1 MTPRR
6 RRAGAGPSI
15 SVILLS
21 GETYVSPPAALLRG
35 DVVEVI
41 AAVGAID
48 GMAAEFAGAVE
59 GAAGDLIFPVA
70 ADSLPAEAVWQSLA
84 DAALA
89 HPDAGAFRLR
99 SRGLAAERAWRGR
112 AAERHERNLESLRF
126 AHLVAPGALAVRREV
141 MQAAVAGLPADLGAD
156 WWRALARRI
165 ASTTRIV
172 PVDAAAPR
180 KSLLPGE
187 PACPSF
193 APRRDGVDVLVLG
206 QIEVSTSLYFDFL
219 ESAPD
224 VTVAFRAYT
233 RLEVDAPHLAA
244 AGLVVLVRTLHRFW
258 DDGVIDFLRSSGVP
272 FVWFTDDNFLALRSE
287 GDASAF
293 YTQPRMRR
301 ALAGAAEVWA
311 STARL
316 AETLKSLHG
325 EVKVWGPVLDPLLSG
340 GPAADDGPLTVVLPG
355 GDFRAAGLAGEPMER
370 LRAMAEAEP
379 LRVIATAAAAKPL
392 AGALGPAEIVVLP
405 PQPSFRQFVREWR
418 SFGPDILLHP
428 EGATA
433 NASFKCPTAV
443 IVAGYLGA
451 VPVVADEPAYAG
463 WGENEGVLRLGD
475 DAMGLIR
482 AASGVLKR
490 NWRADMAARLAR
502 ALPRRFGEN
511 GRAAML
517 LAAAE
522 GARQAPRRSAAQ
534 VLGSGEFKRRRT
546 ALRLARGT
554 RWLRR

>member
-1 MTPRR
+1 M
-6 RRAGAGPSI
+6 
-15 SVILLS
+15 
-21 GETYVSPPAALLRG
+21 SPPAALLRG
-35 DVVEVI
+35 DVIEVI
-41 AAVGAID
+41 PAVGGFDQLAGEFAAAVD
-48 GMAAEFAGAVE
+48 R
-59 GAAGDLIFPVA
+59 AAGDLVFPLV
-70 ADSLPAEAVWQSLA
+70 ADSLPTEAVWQALA
-84 DAALA
+84 EAALA
-89 HPDAGAFRLR
+89 RPDAGAFRLR
-99 SRGLAAERAWRGR
+99 SRGLSAERAWRGR
-112 AAERHERNLESLRF
+112 ACERHERNLESVRF
-126 AHLVAPGALAVRREV
+126 AQLIAPGALAVRREV
-141 MQAAVAGLPADLGAD
+141 MQAAVAGLGPDLGPD
-156 WWRALARRI
+156 WWRALTRRI
-165 ASTTRIV
+165 AATTGIA
-172 PVDAAAPR
+172 PVEATIARKAP
-180 KSLLPGE
+180 LAGE
-187 PACPSF
+187 PGCPSF

-224 VTVAFRAYT
+224 LTVAFRAYT
-233 RLEVDAPHLAA
+233 RLDVDAPHLAG

-258 DDGVIDFLRSSGVP
+258 DEGVIDFLRAAGVP

-287 GDASAF
+287 GDASVF
-293 YTQPRMRR
+293 YTAERMRR

-311 STARL
+311 STAWL
-316 AETLKSLHG
+316 AEALAPLHG
-325 EVKVWGPVLDPLLSG
+325 EVKVWGPVLDPLLTG
-340 GPAADDGPLTVVLPG
+340 GPAPDDGPLTVVLPG

-379 LRVIATAAAAKPL
+379 LRMIATAAAAKAL

-405 PQPSFRQFVREWR
+405 PQPSFRQFVRQWR
-418 SFGPDILLHP
+418 SYGPDILLHP

-433 NASFKCPTAV
+433 NAAFKCPTAV

-502 ALPRRFGEN
+502 ALPRRFGDG

-517 LAAAE
+517 LAAVQA
-522 GARQAPRRSAAQ
+522 ARQAPRRGAAQ
-534 VLGSGEFKRRRT
+534 VLGSGEFRRRRA